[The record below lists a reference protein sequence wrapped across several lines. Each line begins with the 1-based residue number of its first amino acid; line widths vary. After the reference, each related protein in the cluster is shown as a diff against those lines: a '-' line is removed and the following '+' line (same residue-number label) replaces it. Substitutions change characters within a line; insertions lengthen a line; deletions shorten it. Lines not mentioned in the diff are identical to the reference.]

1 MRDLVVRPLNKDDY
15 QSTRYV
21 GEHLFVAA
29 PYQYNAIVEALLAAS
44 LAFAVGIELNGSDC
58 LAYGF
63 HERVNG
69 EM

>member
-1 MRDLVVRPLNKDDY
+1 MWDLVVRPLNKDDY
-15 QSTRYV
+15 QSTRHV

-29 PYQYNAIVEALLAAS
+29 PCRYNAIVEALLAAS
-44 LAFAVGIELNGSDC
+44 LAFAVGIDLNEVTFWS
-58 LAYGF
+58 

>member
-1 MRDLVVRPLNKDDY
+1 MWDLVVRPLNKDDY

-29 PYQYNAIVEALLAAS
+29 PYLYNAIVEALLAAS
-44 LAFAVGIELNGSDC
+44 LAFAVGIDLNEVTVWS
-58 LAYGF
+58 